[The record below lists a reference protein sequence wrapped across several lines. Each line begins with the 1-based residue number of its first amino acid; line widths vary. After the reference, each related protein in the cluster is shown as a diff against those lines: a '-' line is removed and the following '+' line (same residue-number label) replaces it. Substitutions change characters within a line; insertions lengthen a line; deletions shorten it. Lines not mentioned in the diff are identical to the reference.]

1 VPENKPA
8 TLARIAVRS
17 TVWVTLGSYAN
28 QLIGFAAM
36 LALTRILAPD
46 VFGYFSLAMF
56 WVSLFNLRSKAGLN
70 YAALREPAVD
80 GRVLGT
86 YFALDAGATALSLAL
101 TALAALVFSA
111 AGLYRPEII
120 FMMLALCLADSLT
133 LAASP
138 FSVALEKELQ
148 LSRLTLV
155 SLVSYTLAYALAIG
169 LAVSGAGVWSLLV
182 INVLTYALSAAGVY
196 WVCRRRLPGTF
207 RLRWQFDRALA
218 RRLLQTGLAT
228 GLSLAVI
235 TFVTQY
241 DNWLIGT
248 FVSPT
253 MLGYYDRAYR
263 IASWPNLLLT
273 IIVSRVGYL
282 TMTKVKDDLP
292 RLTHTVRLSLWIL
305 LALGT
310 PMMLALL
317 FGAPDIVEVLYTAR
331 YADSAPFL
339 RFLAVTNF
347 AWVFVNAAFW
357 MAVALGHKRVNFGI
371 AAAQAIALIAVGTP
385 LTLAAGA
392 GGTMAGVGAAMTIG
406 VALSCGYIFRRVP
419 LEWREVFSA
428 PLIAAAAAAAA
439 LLALSSAAES
449 LAAAPIVRAA
459 GMTAA
464 GAAVYWAVLFAVRPA
479 ETITRAKYLYRAW
492 RARA

>member
-1 VPENKPA
+1 VPENQPA
-8 TLARIAVRS
+8 ALARIVVRS

-46 VFGYFSLAMF
+46 VFGYLSLAAF
-56 WVSLFNLRSKAGLN
+56 WVTLFNLRSKAGLN
-70 YAALREPAVD
+70 YAALREPAAD
-80 GRVLGT
+80 GRLLGT
-86 YFALDAGATALSLAL
+86 YFALDAAAAGLSLGL
-101 TALAALVFSA
+101 TVAAALIFA
-111 AGLYRPEII
+111 ATGLYRPEVVI
-120 FMMLALCLADSLT
+120 MMLALCLADSLT

-138 FSVALEKELQ
+138 FSLALEKELQ

-155 SLVSYTLAYALAIG
+155 TLVSYTLAYALAIG
-169 LAVSGAGVWSLLV
+169 LALSGAGVWSLLV
-182 INVLTYALSAAGVY
+182 INLVTYALSAAGVY

-218 RRLLQTGLAT
+218 RRLLRAGLAT

-235 TFVTQY
+235 LFVTQY

-248 FVSPT
+248 FISPT
-253 MLGYYDRAYR
+253 TLGYYDRAYR

-273 IIVSRVGYL
+273 LVVSRVGYL

-305 LALGT
+305 LALGA
-310 PMMLALL
+310 PMTLALV
-317 FGAPDIVEVLYTAR
+317 FGAPDIVDVLYTAR

-339 RFLAVTNF
+339 RFLAVSNF

-357 MAVALGHKRVNFGI
+357 MAVALDHRRVSAGI
-371 AAAQAIALIAVGTP
+371 AAAQAATLIAVGTP

-392 GGTMAGVGAAMTIG
+392 GGTLAGVGAAMAVG
-406 VALSCGYIFRRVP
+406 VALSLAYVFRRLP
-419 LEWREVFSA
+419 LSLREVFGA
-428 PLIAAAAAAAA
+428 PLAAAAAAVAV
-439 LLALSSAAES
+439 LLVLSSTLAG
-449 LAAAPIVRAA
+449 LAAPPIIRAA
-459 GMTAA
+459 VVAAA
-464 GAAVYWAVLFAVRPA
+464 GAAVYWGILFAARPA
-479 ETITRAKYLYRAW
+479 ETSARLKYLYQAW
-492 RARA
+492 RARK